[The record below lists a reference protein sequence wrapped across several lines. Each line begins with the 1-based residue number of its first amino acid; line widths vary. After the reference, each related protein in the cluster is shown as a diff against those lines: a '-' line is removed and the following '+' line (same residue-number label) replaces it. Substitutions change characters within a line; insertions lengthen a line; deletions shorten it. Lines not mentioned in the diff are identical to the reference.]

1 MTECKFDAIDLKI
14 IKSLSEDC
22 RKSTTQIAKEAGI
35 SRPTAIARIKNL
47 AEEHL
52 VDFGAKVKIANMG
65 FKMASLALE
74 TDTAEAKL
82 ESAAILETCPRVL
95 QLVQTIE
102 KPQYAA
108 LVWAENSDTLLSVI
122 ECLRTVLNARIGSW
136 QRVKPIIGDAF
147 DLKIFLE
154 KCELT
159 PCGKRCGLCSSYQES
174 ECAGCPPTKDYKGP
188 LLGIKQKAR
197 SRTSIQAR

>member
-1 MTECKFDAIDLKI
+1 MTECKFDDVDLKI

-22 RKSTTQIAKEAGI
+22 RKSTSQIARETEI

-47 AEEHL
+47 ADEQL

-74 TDTAEAKL
+74 TDTGEAKI
-82 ESAAILETCPRVL
+82 ESTAVLETCPRVL

-102 KPQYAA
+102 KPHYSA
-108 LVWAENSDTLLSVI
+108 LVWAEDSGTLLSVI
-122 ECLRTVLNARIGSW
+122 ECLRTVLSATIASW

-147 DLKIFLE
+147 DLKVFLE

-174 ECAGCPPTKDYKGP
+174 ECTGCPPTKDYRGP
-188 LLGIKQKAR
+188 LIATKPKA
-197 SRTSIQAR
+197 SSHTPIQRR